1 MSQGLILLENFL
13 QVLYT
18 GIVVGGV
25 YGLMCVGLALIFSV
39 MRVVNFAQGEFLM
52 LGMYGALIVFGQL
65 GLGVTLGPYLGPL
78 VANLISAVVVFFI
91 ACALYELL
99 LSRITGLRAAG
110 TEGEGHYAQLTLT
123 LGLSLVLQN
132 GGLIVFGSTPQS
144 ISTPL
149 SANAWEIGPMF
160 GGLTLFLNQA
170 RTVAFVIAL
179 AVMFLV
185 AAFIGRTRHGKML
198 RAAADNP
205 DAATY
210 MGIHVSHAHRLAFG
224 VGGAV
229 TAIAGGLIATSYP
242 FQPYVGLEFV
252 IIMYAGVVLGGM
264 GSTIGAFW
272 GGMTIGL
279 VQQLSTLVLPNQLQ
293 NAAIFIVFLLIV
305 LLRPQGLFGRSVER
319 V

>member
-1 MSQGLILLENFL
+1 MSPGLILLENVL
-13 QVLYT
+13 QALYT
-18 GIVVGGV
+18 GIVVGSV

-65 GLGVTLGPYLGPL
+65 GLGTALGPYLGPF
-78 VANLISAVVVFFI
+78 VANLLAAVVVFFI

-132 GGLIVFGSTPQS
+132 GGLIVFGATPES
-144 ISTPL
+144 ITTPL
-149 SANAWEIGPMF
+149 SASAWELGPMF
-160 GGLTLFLNQA
+160 GGVTLFLNQA

-179 AVMFLV
+179 AVVLLI
-185 AAFIGRTRHGKML
+185 ALFIGRTRYGKML

-205 DAATY
+205 EAATY
-210 MGIHVSHAHRLAFG
+210 MGIHVNRAHRLAFG
-224 VGGAV
+224 IGGAV
-229 TAIAGGLIATSYP
+229 TAVAGGLIATYYP

-279 VQQLSTLVLPNQLQ
+279 VQQLSTLVLPTQLQ
-293 NAAIFIVFLLIV
+293 NAAIFIVFLLII
-305 LLRPQGLFGRSVER
+305 LLRPEGLFGRSAER

>member
-1 MSQGLILLENFL
+1 MSPFLILLENVL

-18 GIVVGGV
+18 GIVVGSV

-52 LGMYGALIVFGQL
+52 LGMYGSLIIFSQL
-65 GLGVTLGPYLGPL
+65 GLGVALGPYLGPL
-78 VANLISAVVVFFI
+78 VANVISAVVVFFI
-91 ACALYELL
+91 GCALYELL

-123 LGLSLVLQN
+123 LGLSLILQN
-132 GGLIVFGSTPQS
+132 GGLIVFGSTPES

-149 SANAWEIGPMF
+149 SANAWELAF
-160 GGLTLFLNQA
+160 GDFSLFLNQA
-170 RTVAFVIAL
+170 RTAAFIVALV
-179 AVMFLV
+179 VVFLV

-205 DAATY
+205 EAAIY
-210 MGIHVSHAHRLAFG
+210 MGIHVNRAHRLAFG
-224 VGGAV
+224 IGGAV
-229 TAIAGGLIATSYP
+229 TAVAGGLLATYYP

-252 IIMYAGVVLGGM
+252 VIMYAGVVLGGM

-279 VQQLSTLVLPNQLQ
+279 VQQLSTLILPNQLQ
-293 NAAIFIVFLLIV
+293 NAAIFFVFLLVV